1 MYNAFVSFSELQE
14 YLAIL
19 TGNGFLEY
27 DRRMQTYRTT
37 EKGLVFLRA
46 YHDTDEHLIGVLS
59 TADHVEEN
67 LGRELSPKA

>member
-1 MYNAFVSFSELQE
+1 MYNALVSFSELQE

-37 EKGLVFLRA
+37 EKGLIFLRA
-46 YHDTDEHLIGVLS
+46 YHDTDGHLIGVLS
-59 TADHVEEN
+59 MADHVEEN
-67 LGRELSPKA
+67 LGKRAFT